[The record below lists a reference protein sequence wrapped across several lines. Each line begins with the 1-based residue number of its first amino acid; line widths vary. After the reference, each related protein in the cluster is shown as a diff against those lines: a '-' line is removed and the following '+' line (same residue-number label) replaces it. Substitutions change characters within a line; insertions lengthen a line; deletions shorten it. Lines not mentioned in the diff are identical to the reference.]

1 MIKVGKGYRICG
13 LHKGVHWKHLMTLP
27 GSEWWVSCKL
37 ASPPDAQSPF
47 PGSLVHIA
55 TLFSYPFPGGC
66 LSTIS
71 GALGLPSLPHG
82 ACLFFRKYTNL
93 WPDRFWEA
101 GFSSASTAPSFQPWV
116 ACQAASAANSPRQEA
131 ISPPSHP
138 HVRGP
143 LPASPRGP
151 MEALPV
157 VLKEQ
162 GCALTLSLPWGC
174 GIQSTLHIKDI
185 FLSNPLFSF
194 FKIIFHWNVVG
205 LQCCVNLYYTAWWPS
220 HTYIYTFFF
229 S

>member
-55 TLFSYPFPGGC
+55 SLFSYPFPGGC

-151 MEALPV
+151 SCLEGTGMCPHPIPSLGVWDSKHTSHQRHLP
-157 VLKEQ
+157 LK
-162 GCALTLSLPWGC
+162 S
-174 GIQSTLHIKDI
+174 
-185 FLSNPLFSF
+185 SF
-194 FKIIFHWNVVG
+194 F
-205 LQCCVNLYYTAWWPS
+205 
-220 HTYIYTFFF
+220 FF
-229 S
+229 